1 MAKPG
6 TFDFLPV
13 TIKEAHKRGWGQL
26 DVILFSGDAYVDH
39 PSFGIA
45 IMGRLLENL
54 GLKVAIVPQPNWKDD
69 LRDFKKF
76 GEPKLFFGVSAGVMD
91 SMVNHYTANKRLRS
105 DDAYTPG
112 NKAGFRPDYPTIVY
126 TKILKGLF
134 PNAPVVIGG
143 IEASMR
149 RFTHYDY
156 WQDQLKPS
164 ILLAS
169 GADMLVYGMAEKPVK
184 EVVRLLEKGVPFTGL
199 NNIPQTA
206 VVLNSSNEIPKKL
219 LDRSIYL
226 HSHEECLKSKKAFAE
241 NFVKI
246 EKESN
251 KLDASPIIQQVEGQ
265 YILVNPPSAL
275 PTEQEADSIYD
286 LPFARLPHP
295 KYDKKGIIKAY
306 EMIKNSIN
314 IHRGCFGGCSF
325 CTISMH
331 QGKFINSRS
340 EASIVKEV
348 ETLTGMPGFKGVLTD
363 LGGPSANM
371 YKMKGKDQYIC
382 AKCLRPSCIFPQVC
396 KNLDTSHNH
405 LNSLY
410 KKVASIK
417 TVKKIFIGS
426 GIRYDLLL
434 SSYNPQAGKPENE
447 YMHRVIT
454 QHVSGKL
461 KVAPEHTSKKVLNEM
476 RKPSFEYYREFNR
489 HFKKISKN
497 SGLKQQLV
505 PYFISS
511 HPGCTEED
519 MAELAAE
526 TKSLGIKPDQ
536 VQDFTPT
543 PMTLATVMYYT
554 GLNPYTMKTVKVAK
568 TKNEK
573 QTQNLYFF
581 WYKPGMFNKIK
592 KRLTRIKRPDLLK
605 RLS

>member
-1 MAKPG
+1 MAKAKN
-6 TFDFLPV
+6 FDFLPV
-13 TIKEAHKRGWGQL
+13 TQKEAHNRGWDQL

-45 IMGRLLENL
+45 IMGRLLESL

-76 GEPKLFFGVSAGVMD
+76 GEPRLFFGVSAGVMD
-91 SMVNHYTANKRLRS
+91 SMVNHYTANKRIRS

-126 TKILKGLF
+126 TKILKKLF
-134 PNAPVVIGG
+134 PNTPVIIGG

-164 ILLAS
+164 ILFS
-169 GADMLVYGMAEKPVK
+169 PGADMLVYGMAEKPMK
-184 EVVRLLEKGVPFTGL
+184 EIIRLLEKGVPFAGL

-206 VVLNSSNEIPKKL
+206 IKANSSNEIPKKI
-219 LDRSIYL
+219 LDNAIFL
-226 HSHEECLKSKKAFAE
+226 HSHEQCLKSKKAFAE

-246 EKESN
+246 ENESN
-251 KLDASPIIQQVEGQ
+251 KLDAFLIVQQVKDQ
-265 YILVNPPSAL
+265 YVLVNPPAGI
-275 PTEQEADSIYD
+275 PTEKEADSIYE
-286 LPFARLPHP
+286 LPFTRLPHP
-295 KYDKKGIIKAY
+295 KYEKKGVIKAY

-331 QGKFINSRS
+331 QGKFISSRS
-340 EASIVKEV
+340 ETSIVKEV

-371 YKMKGKDQYIC
+371 YKMKGKDLSVCENCQ
-382 AKCLRPSCIFPQVC
+382 RPSCIFPKVC
-396 KNLDTSHNH
+396 KNLDTSHAH

-410 KKVASIK
+410 KKVAAIK
-417 TVKKIFIGS
+417 GVRKIFIGS

-434 SSYNPQAGKPENE
+434 NSYNPQAGKAESE

-454 QHVSGKL
+454 QHVSGKM
-461 KVAPEHTSKKVLNEM
+461 KVAPEHTSKKVLEVM
-476 RKPSFEYYREFNR
+476 RKPSFELYREFNR
-489 HFKKISKN
+489 QFKKTSKN
-497 SGLKQQLV
+497 SGLNQQLV

-511 HPGCTEED
+511 HPGCSEAD
-519 MAELAAE
+519 MAELAIE
-526 TKSLGIKPDQ
+526 TKALGIKPDQ

-554 GLNPYTMKTVKVAK
+554 GLNPYTMKPVNVAK

-573 QTQNLYFF
+573 QIQNMYFF
-581 WYKPGMFNKIK
+581 WYKPGMINKIK
-592 KRLTRIKRPDLLK
+592 NRINRLKRPDLLK